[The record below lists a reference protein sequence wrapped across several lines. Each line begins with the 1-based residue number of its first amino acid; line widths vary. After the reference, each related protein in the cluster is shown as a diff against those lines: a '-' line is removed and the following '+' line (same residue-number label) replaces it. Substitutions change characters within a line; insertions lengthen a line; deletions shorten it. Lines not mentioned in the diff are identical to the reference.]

1 MSTTALI
8 FSSDGAPMPTSEELS
23 SAASFAVICEPLRDT
38 PAAIT
43 QRVCDLAL
51 DQLQKHLPRLHV
63 YLGPNP
69 SPWLVAG
76 VMHAAI
82 TRQVQDIVVH
92 RWDEARGE
100 YFVINYL

>member
-1 MSTTALI
+1 MNTTALI
-8 FSSDGAPMPTSEELS
+8 FANDDAPTPPDEDV
-23 SAASFAVICEPLRDT
+23 SFADALAVFYEPLRET

-51 DQLQKHLPRLHV
+51 DQLQRRLPRLHLF
-63 YLGPNP
+63 LGPNP
-69 SPWLVAG
+69 SPWLIAG

-82 TRQVQDIVVH
+82 TRQVQDVIVH

-100 YFVINYL
+100 YVVINYI